1 MKITVNTLKPRNP
14 LVALARLRRAG
25 SHQTGGRAM
34 RQQASRLLQRELDHM
49 KQPP

>member
-14 LVALARLRRAG
+14 LVALARSRRAG
-25 SHQTGGRAM
+25 SHRPAGRAM
-34 RQQASRLLQRELDHM
+34 RQQDRRVLQRELDHM